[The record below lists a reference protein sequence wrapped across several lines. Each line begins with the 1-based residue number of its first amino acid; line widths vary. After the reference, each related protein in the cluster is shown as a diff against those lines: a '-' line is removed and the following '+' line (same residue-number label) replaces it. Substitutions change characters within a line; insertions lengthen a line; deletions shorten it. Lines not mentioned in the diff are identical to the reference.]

1 MIITMGFLPGRI
13 WPLLTQNPLVAKISP
28 RLDQEAKCPAG
39 GGDIGCDDDGYYGD
53 GGGGDGGYGELVIVV
68 TMVMQTIP
76 QNWILKQSATV

>member
-1 MIITMGFLPGRI
+1 MGFLPGRI

-53 GGGGDGGYGELVIVV
+53 GGRGDGGYGDGRDNVDAKVSPRLDIE
-68 TMVMQTIP
+68 TMV
-76 QNWILKQSATV
+76 

>member
-39 GGDIGCDDDGYYGD
+39 GCDDDGGR
-53 GGGGDGGYGELVIVV
+53 GDGGYGDGRDDGDAKVSPRLDIEA
-68 TMVMQTIP
+68 MV
-76 QNWILKQSATV
+76 